1 MKVTIKIRPA
11 DYQNAYGTGSWFFQ
25 TEDITN
31 ISTANIKIL
40 SMFDKALMEAST
52 AEEAYV
58 KAKSAKGYTRLESVW
73 KAKLFVDGKLVV
85 DNEAQLITPYTT
97 TFRNALLA
105 NMNISYIMRHVTCG
119 PAGSP
124 NPDNATVTTNV
135 DGVTTARN
143 SSDATTASSSN
154 GAATSSSSDIKM
166 KNDSK
171 ITVKIN
177 DNTTTDSADAVN
189 KSINYKPSDF
199 DSFLKFLNDD
209 KLLGLWLTALWSLQ
223 R

>member
-31 ISTANIKIL
+31 ISTANVKIL

-58 KAKSAKGYTRLESVW
+58 KSKSAKGYTRLESVW

-119 PAGSP
+119 ATGSP
-124 NPDNATVTTNV
+124 NPNNATVASNP
-135 DGVTTARN
+135 N
-143 SSDATTASSSN
+143 NATVSSN
-154 GAATSSSSDIKM
+154 SGNKAKDDNKSAKDSGDNASKCAERKTVDVDSVIKDLEQRYN
-166 KNDSK
+166 KLFDLWL
-171 ITVKIN
+171 
-177 DNTTTDSADAVN
+177 DAVV
-189 KSINYKPSDF
+189 
-199 DSFLKFLNDD
+199 
-209 KLLGLWLTALWSLQ
+209 